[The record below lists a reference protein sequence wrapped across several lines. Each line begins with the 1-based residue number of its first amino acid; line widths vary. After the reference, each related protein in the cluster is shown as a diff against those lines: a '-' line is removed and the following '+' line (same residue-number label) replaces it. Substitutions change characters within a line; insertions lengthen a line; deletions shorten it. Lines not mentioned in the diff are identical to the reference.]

1 MEKEVKEL
9 MCNNVYCPMSKHCE
23 TFSLD
28 AEKYILVEKE
38 FDIADE
44 SDENPFYCESFFMR

>member
-1 MEKEVKEL
+1 MDKEVKEL

-38 FDIADE
+38 FDIAEE